1 MAVPKDSNQLLEAA
15 EQMWAMLDVLS
26 EENPE
31 EYKKLIDQQLK
42 EGVDSISPPQP
53 AYCISCTTQHR
64 GRSHKLYINICKWA
78 KIPSPQGDTDPV
90 PVKGGIL
97 RHLVKNG
104 KKTSDLLYD
113 VAFSPQF
120 LEECQQKVPLQ
131 DMLNSLIIR
140 FIEDMIKL
148 KINQESLKKMKS
160 DFKGPRADIPN
171 SLDERFNHF
180 LPMES
185 RLDIGDTILE
195 ELSRMGLSEHSK
207 ESELP
212 PLRLFPES
220 QDKRKLIE
228 ELPEGY
234 RSHNDRTVEQAGNI
248 KDAVKKNGRKKS
260 KEKVKQMKGS
270 KEDINVGIGLRLDDD
285 RSTTD
290 TVQCPKYLI
299 NTSKDDNGEFV
310 RITVDLPGVTS
321 ATSIDLEISEEDLV
335 LNVEDMYKLYL
346 EFPIRVD
353 DNKVKAKF
361 NSAKSELL
369 ITIASITL

>member
-1 MAVPKDSNQLLEAA
+1 MVKD
-15 EQMWAMLDVLS
+15 
-26 EENPE
+26 
-31 EYKKLIDQQLK
+31 
-42 EGVDSISPPQP
+42 
-53 AYCISCTTQHR
+53 
-64 GRSHKLYINICKWA
+64 
-78 KIPSPQGDTDPV
+78 
-90 PVKGGIL
+90 
-97 RHLVKNG
+97 G

-113 VAFSPQF
+113 VAFSPQL
-120 LEECQQKVPLQ
+120 LEECQQEVPLQ

-234 RSHNDRTVEQAGNI
+234 RSRNDVIIHYTCTY
-248 KDAVKKNGRKKS
+248 
-260 KEKVKQMKGS
+260 MYMH
-270 KEDINVGIGLRLDDD
+270 DI
-285 RSTTD
+285 
-290 TVQCPKYLI
+290 
-299 NTSKDDNGEFV
+299 
-310 RITVDLPGVTS
+310 
-321 ATSIDLEISEEDLV
+321 
-335 LNVEDMYKLYL
+335 
-346 EFPIRVD
+346 
-353 DNKVKAKF
+353 
-361 NSAKSELL
+361 
-369 ITIASITL
+369 